1 MADRYYLDLSEDG
14 RVLMRYDAVINE
26 GDVPKGA
33 MPVTRRTFEQTLAR
47 EKGVAY
53 LSAEGK
59 VEFRVIDILNPE
71 ERAASEERAWR
82 DAEVESVKWLR
93 ERHRDEMDL
102 EIASTLTAE
111 QFKELLTYLQA
122 LRDWPQSP
130 DFPTQALRPIQPD
143 WIAEQ
148 TR

>member
-1 MADRYYLDLSEDG
+1 MADRYYLDLSADG

-26 GDVPKGA
+26 SDVPKGA
-33 MPVTRRTFEQTLAR
+33 TPVTRRTFEQTLAR
-47 EKGVAY
+47 EKGAAY
-53 LSAEGK
+53 LNAEGK

-71 ERAASEERAWR
+71 EQVASEERAWR

-130 DFPTQALRPIQPD
+130 DFPTLALRPIQPG

>member
-1 MADRYYLDLSEDG
+1 MADRYYLDLSADG

-33 MPVTRRTFEQTLAR
+33 TSVTRRTFERTLAR
-47 EKGVAY
+47 EKGAAY

-59 VEFRVIDILNPE
+59 VEFRVIDILSPE
-71 ERAASEERAWR
+71 ERASSEERAWR

-111 QFKELLTYLQA
+111 QFKVLLTYLQA
-122 LRDWPQSP
+122 LRDWPQSS

-148 TR
+148 TV

>member
-1 MADRYYLDLSEDG
+1 MADRYYLDLSADG

-26 GDVPKGA
+26 SDVPKGA
-33 MPVTRRTFEQTLAR
+33 TPVTRRTFEQTLAR
-47 EKGVAY
+47 EKGAAY

-59 VEFRVIDILNPE
+59 VEFRVIDILSPE
-71 ERAASEERAWR
+71 EQAASEERAWR

-130 DFPTQALRPIQPD
+130 DFPTQALRPIQPG